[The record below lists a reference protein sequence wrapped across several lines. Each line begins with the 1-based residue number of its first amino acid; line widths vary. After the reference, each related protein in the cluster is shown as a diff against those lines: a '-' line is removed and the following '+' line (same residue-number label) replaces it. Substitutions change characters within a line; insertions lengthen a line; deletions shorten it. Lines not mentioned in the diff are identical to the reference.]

1 MPLVS
6 AGTGFQIVR
15 VRCLATP
22 MRARFRELIRLIL
35 CSCGLA
41 TGKVALAQLPDSS
54 GTGTLI
60 GLVSIKDAAVPL
72 PFSVV
77 SITRLQREQF
87 TDERG
92 RFRVGDLPA
101 GSVRLRI
108 RHVGYSPADTDVV
121 VRAGVTDTIRIALS
135 RIAVRLTAMQ
145 VRAYPECIT
154 PGPPPA
160 TDTAFTTIFEQLKQN
175 AEQFRLLATK
185 YPFIYAVERTTSTLL
200 GGVDLRRDVVDT
212 ITLMSDSQWQYSPGT
227 VVVQEKVRGR
237 SAGPVTMRIPTLANF
252 ADSLFIANHCFFNGG
267 LETVDSRALLR
278 VDFVAASALKDP
290 DVDGSMFLDPTTFQ
304 IRRSFLH
311 LSKTPRIVP
320 DVTGTEAT
328 TIFAE
333 LFPSV
338 PVIATVQSINYL
350 RTTSRRYRAP
360 TQTREDQQ
368 LIAVEFLRNKPGED
382 VKKP

>member
-1 MPLVS
+1 
-6 AGTGFQIVR
+6 
-15 VRCLATP
+15 
-22 MRARFRELIRLIL
+22 MRAPFRELIRLVF
-35 CSCGLA
+35 CFCGLA
-41 TGKVALAQLPDSS
+41 TGRVAVAQLPDSS

-60 GLVSIKDAAVPL
+60 GLVSAKEAGVPL

-108 RHVGYSPADTDVV
+108 RHVGYSPADTEVV

-160 TDTAFTTIFEQLKQN
+160 TDTAFTTIFDQLKQN
-175 AEQFRLLATK
+175 AEQFRLLVTK
-185 YPFIYAVERTTSTLL
+185 YPFIYGVERTTSTLL
-200 GGVDLRRDVVDT
+200 GGVDLRRDLVDT

-237 SAGPVTMRIPTLANF
+237 STGPVTMRIPTLANF

-267 LETVDSRALLR
+267 LETVDSKELLR
-278 VDFVAASALKDP
+278 VDFVAASALTDP

-311 LSKTPRIVP
+311 LSKPPRAVP
-320 DVTGTEAT
+320 DVTATEAT

-338 PVIATVQSINYL
+338 PVIATVQSINHL
-350 RTTSRRYRAP
+350 RVSSRRYRAP